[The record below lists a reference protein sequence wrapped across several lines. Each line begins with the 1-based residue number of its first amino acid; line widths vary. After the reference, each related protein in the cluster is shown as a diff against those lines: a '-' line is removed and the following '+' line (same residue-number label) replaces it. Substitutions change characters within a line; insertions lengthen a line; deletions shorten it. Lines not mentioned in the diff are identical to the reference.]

1 METRSPIR
9 SHFVR
14 TWLPNPGSI
23 LFTLFVFFGFLTAQ
37 NSGAWPL
44 QQTGASLNSIPY
56 QGRLADASGNNLTG
70 TYPMV
75 FSLYEAATYG
85 PPLWTE
91 QWPSVQVSDG
101 LFNVMLGSIAAIPQS
116 VFVNKSTLYLGI
128 RIGSDAEM
136 TPRVQLGTVPFAVQA
151 LTVPDSSI
159 STAKLADSAVTT
171 AKVEDG
177 AITSR
182 KLKPIIG
189 ANFGYENYC
198 CLKLTSTYQK
208 LGGTTT
214 WFYVDVPS
222 SVLINAKFDLV
233 AWTDP
238 GNWGPGQGGVG
249 EILVDDKT
257 VGSEAVFGAVKPYA
271 RGTVAAMAL
280 VDLSPGN
287 HTISLRARQEY
298 YDRAGG
304 FEVFHKTGYNYI
316 VFAR

>member
-9 SHFVR
+9 SPFVR
-14 TWLPNPGSI
+14 AWIPTIVNVT
-23 LFTLFVFFGFLTAQ
+23 FTLFVALGLLTAQ
-37 NSGAWPL
+37 QSGAWPL
-44 QQTGASLNSIPY
+44 LQTGTSLNSIPY
-56 QGRLADASGNNLTG
+56 QGRLADASGNNLAG

-75 FSLYEAATYG
+75 FSLYEAPTNG
-85 PPLWTE
+85 TPLWTE

-171 AKVEDG
+171 AKVLDG

-182 KLKPIIG
+182 KLKQTFG
-189 ANFGYENYC
+189 ANFGYPPYC
-198 CLKLTSTYQK
+198 CLKLTSTK
-208 LGGTTT
+208 KEIPGTKTT
-214 WFYVDVPS
+214 FSVDVPS
-222 SVLINAKFDLV
+222 TVLINAMFDFV
-233 AWTDP
+233 ARTNTTT
-238 GNWGPGQGGVG
+238 GEGVG
-249 EILVDDKT
+249 QILVDGVE
-257 VGSEAVFGAVKPYA
+257 VGYGAVFAATSSTVFGRA
-271 RGTVAAMAL
+271 TVAAMAL
-280 VDLSPGN
+280 VDLSPGT
-287 HTISLRARQEY
+287 HTISLEAWEEY
-298 YDRAGG
+298 FGTTG
-304 FEVFHKTGYNYI
+304 FQVWHQTGYNYI

>member
-75 FSLYEAATYG
+75 FSLYEAAMNG
-85 PPLWTE
+85 SPLWTE

-116 VFVNKSTLYLGI
+116 VFVNKSTLYLGM

-159 STAKLADSAVTT
+159 STTKLADSAVTT

-182 KLKPIIG
+182 KLKPTVG

-198 CLKLTSTYQK
+198 CLDLTYTYQK
-208 LGGTTT
+208 LGGTDTR
-214 WFYVDVPS
+214 FYVDVPS
-222 SVLINAKFDLV
+222 TVLINAVFDFIAKTNTV
-233 AWTDP
+233 
-238 GNWGPGQGGVG
+238 GQGGVG
-249 EILVDDKT
+249 EILVDG
-257 VGSEAVFGAVKPYA
+257 VAYGHQAVFAAEKPYG
-271 RGTVAAMAL
+271 RGTVATMAF
-280 VDLSPGN
+280 VNLSPGS

-298 YDRAGG
+298 PNITGLA
-304 FEVFHKTGYNYI
+304 VFHKTGYNYI